1 MKKIIS
7 ILIILLILNFIIG
20 AKLVYA
26 DDIDGVIYNMS
37 TASTITGEDSNV
49 DMDKFGNI
57 IITIVS
63 VIGSILSVVVLIIL
77 GIKYML
83 ASPSEK
89 ADTKKMIMPILI
101 GCVLVFG
108 GVNLVAAMADLATTF
123 K

>member
-26 DDIDGVIYNMS
+26 DDIDGVIQNMS
-37 TASTITGEDSNV
+37 TASTITGEDSKV
-49 DMDKFGNI
+49 AT
-57 IITIVS
+57 TINDVIGVLQVVGTGIS
-63 VIGSILSVVVLIIL
+63 VIVVTIL